1 VCCCRAFCRTHF
13 LVLGKNLFYI
23 EKEGGKL
30 ERFEIYEWHVL
41 YRNSEQSCCCCCK
54 RRGNNSFKFLSR
66 DFCEPERANA
76 SFPARA
82 KHHAI
87 SRQPRALT
95 QHTHTHCALQQLIP
109 RRPQQC
115 SSPNQ
120 TDPRYACC
128 HWIFLWMIPHKGC
141 FLDFSMHERIH
152 IKKRL
157 FWWKRDQHLKWS
169 QFKITN
175 NMLSTWLIPHICRLG
190 ILCRHQGAN

>member
-1 VCCCRAFCRTHF
+1 MCCCRAFCRTHF

-95 QHTHTHCALQQLIP
+95 QHTHTLCNNWFHGHNNAAQQIKLIRDTCVAIESSFLNSAAHIEFCYFAP
-109 RRPQQC
+109 R
-115 SSPNQ
+115 S
-120 TDPRYACC
+120 
-128 HWIFLWMIPHKGC
+128 I
-141 FLDFSMHERIH
+141 
-152 IKKRL
+152 
-157 FWWKRDQHLKWS
+157 
-169 QFKITN
+169 
-175 NMLSTWLIPHICRLG
+175 
-190 ILCRHQGAN
+190 